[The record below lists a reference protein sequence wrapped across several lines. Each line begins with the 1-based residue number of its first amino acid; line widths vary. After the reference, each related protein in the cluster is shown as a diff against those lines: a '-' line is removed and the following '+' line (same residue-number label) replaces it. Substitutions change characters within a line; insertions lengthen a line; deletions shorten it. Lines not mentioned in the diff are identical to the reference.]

1 MQIILINAPHAL
13 CAGDNIYTPGVPDA
27 PIVVTLEQ
35 AEERGAALNGNRSI
49 AALAGGV
56 MQYVLLASWS
66 KHRHCC
72 SLRHDEWCM
81 CCISCPLR
89 YRDLKITKIG
99 EGYVLKF
106 TLDIPA
112 RLTDGITPL
121 RVTTLSAPFTIT
133 DQEPTKLV

>member
-1 MQIILINAPHAL
+1 
-13 CAGDNIYTPGVPDA
+13 
-27 PIVVTLEQ
+27 
-35 AEERGAALNGNRSI
+35 
-49 AALAGGV
+49 
-56 MQYVLLASWS
+56 
-66 KHRHCC
+66 
-72 SLRHDEWCM
+72 M

-89 YRDLKITKIG
+89 YQDLKITKIG

-112 RLTDGITPL
+112 RLTDNMTPL